1 MAGNK
6 IYNINVYTIDAW
18 NRVYNYLSDKNI
30 TLKRNLIYF
39 NRQSAHIVIRTILT
53 EMLPNNK
60 PLDIIMLPDDN
71 NEKLLRDIRKV
82 LSDKAN
88 IVIHFINE

>member
-1 MAGNK
+1 MTSNK

-71 NEKLLRDIRKV
+71 NEKLLRDIRKA
-82 LSDKAN
+82 LSDKP
-88 IVIHFINE
+88 IVIHFIGQE

>member
-1 MAGNK
+1 
-6 IYNINVYTIDAW
+6 
-18 NRVYNYLSDKNI
+18 
-30 TLKRNLIYF
+30 
-39 NRQSAHIVIRTILT
+39 
-53 EMLPNNK
+53 MLPNNK

-82 LSDKAN
+82 LSDKSN

>member
-1 MAGNK
+1 MTSNK
-6 IYNINVYTIDAW
+6 TYNINVYTLDTW
-18 NRVYNYLSDKNI
+18 NRVYQYLSDKNI

-60 PLDIIMLPDDN
+60 PLDIIMLPDN

-82 LSDKAN
+82 LSDKSN